1 MSEQDD
7 IAGLVRAVRAR
18 VPMDA
23 AQMLVKE
30 TPERI
35 GAVLAELPQILV
47 HRIKAY
53 LPPELQLQAS
63 ESLAGT
69 VDVDFATG
77 SALCD
82 HVHPIRDW
90 HSD

>member
-23 AQMLVKE
+23 AQMLAKE

-35 GAVLAELPQILV
+35 GAVLRAAANSGR
-47 HRIKAY
+47 HIKAY
-53 LPPELQLQAS
+53 LPPELRMQVS
-63 ESLAGT
+63 EFSRMSSRT
-69 VDVDFATG
+69 R
-77 SALCD
+77 SA
-82 HVHPIRDW
+82 R
-90 HSD
+90 